1 MATTRAYVYVDRT
14 LACTQRSPAGSTRD
28 VRRYTCFVS
37 PEHPADNVRVVWT
50 RFCSIPMSVRRNSRS
65 GGGGWGVGACIGSG
79 FTTYLATIL
88 NVNAYTRKL
97 LKSKSN
103 RYVVV

>member
-1 MATTRAYVYVDRT
+1 MYADTRVLCRQNT
-14 LACTQRSPAGSTRD
+14 LQTMYALFGRGSAQFLCPSD
-28 VRRYTCFVS
+28 VTV
-37 PEHPADNVRVVWT
+37 AV
-50 RFCSIPMSVRRNSRS
+50 
-65 GGGGWGVGACIGSG
+65 GGWGVGACIGSG